1 MFEMILAGFHKL
13 QCCVPNSPWC
23 SIAVVD
29 LAEAKLVGKFRARI
43 VEPPQLHEAQMFET
57 RISRLRD
64 FELGTFRCKPL
75 PASASVGKCVLGM
88 K

>member
-29 LAEAKLVGKFRARI
+29 LAEAKLVGKFRARLI
-43 VEPPQLHEAQMFET
+43 EPPQLHEAQMFET
-57 RISRLRD
+57 RMSRLRD
-64 FELGTFRCKPL
+64 FELRRLPL
-75 PASASVGKCVLGM
+75 PASASVGKCVQGM